1 MNKQLPLLVF
11 RAVALGLGIGTLT
24 LSLMEKISTND
35 AIVLLSL
42 AVTCLAAC
50 AMGEYRGPHKRR
62 EVGSQYSSKKENQQK

>member
-11 RAVALGLGIGTLT
+11 RAVALGLGLGALV
-24 LSLMEKISTND
+24 LSLMDKIIAND

-50 AMGEYRGPHKRR
+50 ALGEHPRKPKAD
-62 EVGSQYSSKKENQQK
+62 

>member
-1 MNKQLPLLVF
+1 MNAIPFYEQTIMNKQLPLLVF
-11 RAVALGLGIGTLT
+11 RAVALGLGIGALT

-50 AMGEYRGPHKRR
+50 AMGEY
-62 EVGSQYSSKKENQQK
+62 SNKKEDKKK